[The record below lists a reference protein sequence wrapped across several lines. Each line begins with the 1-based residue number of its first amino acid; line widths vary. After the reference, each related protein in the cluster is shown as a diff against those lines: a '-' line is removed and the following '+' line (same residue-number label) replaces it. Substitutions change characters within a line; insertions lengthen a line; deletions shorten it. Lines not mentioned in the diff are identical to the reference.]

1 VISAARQIP
10 TCESVDAVVIGGEH
24 NTVSG
29 VAAEVATLEGV
40 QRVITLHHERYLHPL
55 AERYAHVLEQLI
67 RDTQSRDAY
76 RWIVAPSS
84 SFGKNLL
91 PRLAAPF
98 DVQPLSDVIAMP
110 APNQY
115 LRPIYAGNAL
125 ALVES
130 IDPLHILTIRTTAFP
145 RARPRSDNSTATI
158 ESYTPT
164 LTSTTSI
171 DALST
176 WIGEE
181 VQKSERPELTTARI
195 VVSGGR
201 GLKSGEN
208 FKLIY
213 ELADVLGA
221 AGEYQTPPSLSL
233 LHMFLFDSQ
242 MLILFIFV
250 LFHFLNRLF
259 VDCVVGAT
267 RAAVDAG
274 FVPNDMQVGQTGK
287 IVAPELYIAV
297 GISGAIQHLAGMKD
311 SKVIVAINKDPDAPI
326 FQVADYGLVA
336 DLFTAVPELIK
347 EIQKA
352 KGR

>member
-1 VISAARQIP
+1 MNIIRYAPLRHLHKRALVVCEHTKGRITPGTLSVISAARQIP

-130 IDPLHILTIRTTAFP
+130 VDPLHILTIRTTAFP

-176 WIGEE
+176 WVGEE

-221 AGEYQTPPSLSL
+221 AGEHSTL
-233 LHMFLFDSQ
+233 LLALHIFPFCSHNILIFSSHSVRFICFSIDWFLIVCSGCNAGCSRRGFRSKRYASWTDRQ
-242 MLILFIFV
+242 
-250 LFHFLNRLF
+250 NRSSRTLHCCWYF
-259 VDCVVGAT
+259 WSHST
-267 RAAVDAG
+267 SRR
-274 FVPNDMQVGQTGK
+274 NEGQ
-287 IVAPELYIAV
+287 
-297 GISGAIQHLAGMKD
+297 
-311 SKVIVAINKDPDAPI
+311 
-326 FQVADYGLVA
+326 
-336 DLFTAVPELIK
+336 
-347 EIQKA
+347 
-352 KGR
+352 

>member
-1 VISAARQIP
+1 LLCIRLAAPLRYHRRLLHKRALVVCEHSKGRLSPGTLSTISAARQIP
-10 TCESVDAVVIGGEH
+10 ACEAVDVVVVGGD
-24 NTVSG
+24 NSSVSG
-29 VAAEVATLEGV
+29 LAAEVATLDGV
-40 QRVITLHHERYLHPL
+40 QRVVTVSHERYRHPL
-55 AERYAHVLEQLI
+55 AERYAHMLEQLI
-67 RDTQSRDAY
+67 RATQPRDAY

-84 SFGKNLL
+84 SFGKNIL
-91 PRLAAPF
+91 PRLAASF
-98 DVQPLSDVIAMP
+98 DVQPVSDVIAMP

-125 ALVES
+125 TLVES
-130 IDPLHILTIRTTAFP
+130 IDDLHILTIRTTAFP
-145 RARPRSDNSTATI
+145 KVRPKTDGAAAPIEPFTTAASDSTVQ
-158 ESYTPT
+158 
-164 LTSTTSI
+164 SI

-176 WIGEE
+176 WVSEE
-181 VQKSERPELTTARI
+181 VQKSERPELTSARI

-201 GLKSGEN
+201 GLKSAEN
-208 FKLIY
+208 FKLLY

-221 AGEYQTPPSLSL
+221 A
-233 LHMFLFDSQ
+233 
-242 MLILFIFV
+242 
-250 LFHFLNRLF
+250 
-259 VDCVVGAT
+259 VGAS

-326 FQVADYGLVA
+326 FHVADYGLVA

-347 EIQKA
+347 EIRKA